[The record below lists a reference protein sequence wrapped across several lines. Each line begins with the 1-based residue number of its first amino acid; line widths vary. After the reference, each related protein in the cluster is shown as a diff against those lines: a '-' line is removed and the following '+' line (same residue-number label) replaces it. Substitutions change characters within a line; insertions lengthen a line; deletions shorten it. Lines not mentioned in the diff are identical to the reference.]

1 MTLSMSMIQMII
13 IIMISRVILQRDN
26 VRHAHTVKI
35 WHTKKSNSQLFS
47 IRFWFNQS
55 IPVTVKHLLI
65 IISPRPTWM
74 ILFSTT
80 CWKEQGM
87 TLLMSMIQ
95 MINYNYDQE
104 GDTAKIQCENELYP
118 LLLEN
123 DENARH
129 WIKGLQ
135 LSFVLAEISIWCMH
149 ESRKAC
155 HQVSCCPC
163 NICSI
168 WAYLESSSKSP
179 HCQEK

>member
-1 MTLSMSMIQMII
+1 MYDSMIDSLLKAQAMTLSMSMSMIQMII

-74 ILFSTT
+74 IVFSTT

-95 MINYNYDQE
+95 MIIIIMIRRVILQRFNVRMNCIRCSLKTSFRWKCKTLNQRSTIVLCLGGNQHLVY
-104 GDTAKIQCENELYP
+104 A
-118 LLLEN
+118 
-123 DENARH
+123 
-129 WIKGLQ
+129 WI
-135 LSFVLAEISIWCMH
+135 
-149 ESRKAC
+149 
-155 HQVSCCPC
+155 
-163 NICSI
+163 
-168 WAYLESSSKSP
+168 
-179 HCQEK
+179 